1 MKPHDPVD
9 PRIDRLVAY
18 LYDELAPEE
27 RREFEQ
33 LLESDA
39 DLRAEYDG
47 LTGTRSLLGGW
58 ELDDHVPSF
67 VVVDAAPARRRPAV
81 PGFFGWLREHLG
93 GVMTYGGW
101 AVAGAAAVVMILT
114 LRGVSLT
121 GRPNQVAQS
130 THRSEP
136 ALVGPG
142 AGFGPSNGTVDVGRG
157 PGTPDGVQ
165 LTGGADPAY
174 MTREEFDQYS
184 AALLRMMASY
194 LNDYRSRRDE
204 ELGAVLRSLYGQL
217 NNQQSSQYADLLTRI
232 DEAARAGGGR
242 PLSLGWSRADSLG
255 PARQR
260 PDGVEVKRNE

>member
-18 LYDELAPEE
+18 LYDELAPAD

-33 LLESDA
+33 MLERDDA
-39 DLRAEYDG
+39 LRAEYEA
-47 LTGTRSLLGGW
+47 LAGTRSLLGGW
-58 ELDDHVPSF
+58 ELDEHVPSF
-67 VVVDAAPARRRPAV
+67 VIVEAPSKRRRPAM
-81 PGFFGWLREHLG
+81 PGLFGWLREHLG

-101 AVAGAAAVVMILT
+101 AVAGAAAAVMILT

-121 GRPNQVAQS
+121 GRPPDLAQQPA
-130 THRSEP
+130 HRVEP
-136 ALVGPG
+136 ALPGPDLVNPRG
-142 AGFGPSNGTVDVGRG
+142 AGPVSGAGD
-157 PGTPDGVQ
+157 VQ
-165 LTGGADPAY
+165 LTGGGTAPY

-232 DEAARAGGGR
+232 DEAARAGR
-242 PLSLGWSRADSLG
+242 PTPLGWSRADSLG
-255 PARQR
+255 PSRQR